1 LVFEA
6 VRGLTRVSDIHHENF
21 RSKYVSDGRQKPSR
35 FKRTAVGKVLANFL
49 KQAAGAPL
57 TTLPATT
64 KKRANT
70 NASQR
75 VIAPSSRPV
84 PFLGMNRTEAAAY
97 IGVSPSK
104 FDAMVIDGRMPPP
117 KRIDSRCVWDSRQ
130 LSSAFDKLPGGAD
143 DDRNEWDEALHI
155 PTEKRHGCH

>member
-1 LVFEA
+1 M
-6 VRGLTRVSDIHHENF
+6 SDIHHENF
-21 RSKYVSDGRQKPSR
+21 RSKYISDGRQKPSR
-35 FKRTAVGKVLANFL
+35 FKRTAVGKVLADFF

-57 TTLPATT
+57 TTPPAAT

-70 NASQR
+70 TTSQ
-75 VIAPSSRPV
+75 
-84 PFLGMNRTEAAAY
+84 NRTEAAAY

-104 FDAMVIDGRMPPP
+104 FDEMVRDGRMPPP
-117 KRIDSRCVWDSRQ
+117 KRIDTRCVWDSRQ

-143 DDRNEWDEALHI
+143 DDRNEWDEALQI

>member
-1 LVFEA
+1 
-6 VRGLTRVSDIHHENF
+6 VSDIHHENSK
-21 RSKYVSDGRQKPSR
+21 SKYISDGRQKPGR
-35 FKRTAVGKVLANFL
+35 FKRTAVGKVLADFFT
-49 KQAAGAPL
+49 QAASAPL

-64 KKRANT
+64 KKRAST
-70 NASQR
+70 TTSKKI
-75 VIAPSSRPV
+75 IAAASRPV

-104 FDAMVIDGRMPPP
+104 FDEMVRDSRMPPP
-117 KRIDSRCVWDSRQ
+117 KRIDTRCVWDSRQ

-143 DDRNEWDEALHI
+143 DDRNEWDEALQI

>member
-1 LVFEA
+1 M
-6 VRGLTRVSDIHHENF
+6 SDIHHENF
-21 RSKYVSDGRQKPSR
+21 GSKDIFDSRQKPSR
-35 FKRTAVGKVLANFL
+35 LKRTAVSKVLAGFF
-49 KQAAGAPL
+49 KQAPSVPL
-57 TTLPATT
+57 TTRPATT

-70 NASQR
+70 NTSQKI
-75 VIAPSSRPV
+75 IAAASRPV

-104 FDAMVIDGRMPPP
+104 FDEMIMDGRMPSP
-117 KRIDSRCVWDSRQ
+117 KRIDTRCVWDSRQ

-143 DDRNEWDEALHI
+143 DDRNEWDEALQI

>member
-1 LVFEA
+1 
-6 VRGLTRVSDIHHENF
+6 VSDIHHENF
-21 RSKYVSDGRQKPSR
+21 RSKYISDGRQKPSR
-35 FKRTAVGKVLANFL
+35 FKRTAVGKVLADFF

-57 TTLPATT
+57 TTPPAAT

-70 NASQR
+70 TTSQKI
-75 VIAPSSRPV
+75 IAASSRPV

-104 FDAMVIDGRMPPP
+104 FDEMVRDGRMPPP
-117 KRIDSRCVWDSRQ
+117 KRIDTRCVWDSRQ

-143 DDRNEWDEALHI
+143 DDRNECDEALQI
-155 PTEKRHGCH
+155 PTEKRDGCH

>member
-1 LVFEA
+1 
-6 VRGLTRVSDIHHENF
+6 VSDIHHENF
-21 RSKYVSDGRQKPSR
+21 TSKYIFVGRQKPSR
-35 FKRTAVGKVLANFL
+35 FKKTAVSKVLAEFF

-64 KKRANT
+64 KRRANT
-70 NASQR
+70 TTSQKI
-75 VIAPSSRPV
+75 IAAASRPV

-104 FDAMVIDGRMPPP
+104 FDEMVRDSRMPPP
-117 KRIDSRCVWDSRQ
+117 KQIDTRCVWDSRQ

-143 DDRNEWDEALHI
+143 DDRNEWDEALQI
-155 PTEKRHGCH
+155 PAEKRHGCH

>member
-1 LVFEA
+1 M
-6 VRGLTRVSDIHHENF
+6 SDIHHEHF
-21 RSKYVSDGRQKPSR
+21 RPKYISDGGR
-35 FKRTAVGKVLANFL
+35 FKRTAVGKVLADFF
-49 KQAAGAPL
+49 KQAAGARL
-57 TTLPATT
+57 TILPATT

-70 NASQR
+70 DTSR
-75 VIAPSSRPV
+75 KIIAAASRPV

-104 FDAMVIDGRMPPP
+104 FDEMVMDGRMPPP
-117 KRIDSRCVWDSRQ
+117 KRIDTRCVWDSRQ
-130 LSSAFDKLPGGAD
+130 LSSAFEKLPGGAD

>member
-1 LVFEA
+1 M
-6 VRGLTRVSDIHHENF
+6 SDIHHENF
-21 RSKYVSDGRQKPSR
+21 GSKDIFDSRQNPSR
-35 FKRTAVGKVLANFL
+35 LKRTAVSKVLAGFF
-49 KQAAGAPL
+49 KHAPSVPL

-70 NASQR
+70 TTSQR
-75 VIAPSSRPV
+75 IIAAASRPV

-104 FDAMVIDGRMPPP
+104 FDEMVKDGRMPPP
-117 KRIDSRCVWDSRQ
+117 KRIDTRCVWDSRQ

-143 DDRNEWDEALHI
+143 DDRNEWDEALQI

>member
-1 LVFEA
+1 
-6 VRGLTRVSDIHHENF
+6 VSDIHHENF
-21 RSKYVSDGRQKPSR
+21 RSKYISDGRQKPGR
-35 FKRTAVGKVLANFL
+35 FKRTAVGKALADFF
-49 KQAAGAPL
+49 KQAVGAPL

-70 NASQR
+70 TTSQKI
-75 VIAPSSRPV
+75 IAASSRPV

-104 FDAMVIDGRMPPP
+104 FDEMVMDGRMPPP
-117 KRIDSRCVWDSRQ
+117 KRIDTRCVWDSRQ

-143 DDRNEWDEALHI
+143 DDRNEWDEALQI

>member
-1 LVFEA
+1 
-6 VRGLTRVSDIHHENF
+6 VSDIGHENF
-21 RSKYVSDGRQKPSR
+21 KSKHVSDGRQKPRR
-35 FKRTAVGKVLANFL
+35 FKKTAVAKILAGDF
-49 KQAAGAPL
+49 KHSAVAPL
-57 TTLPATT
+57 TTRPVTT

-70 NASQR
+70 NTSQGI
-75 VIAPSSRPV
+75 IALSSRPV
-84 PFLGMNRTEAAAY
+84 PFLGMNRREAANY

-104 FDAMVIDGRMPPP
+104 FDEMVIDGRMPPP

>member
-1 LVFEA
+1 M
-6 VRGLTRVSDIHHENF
+6 SDIHHENF
-21 RSKYVSDGRQKPSR
+21 RSKYISDGRQKPSR
-35 FKRTAVGKVLANFL
+35 FKRTAVGKVLAGFF
-49 KQAAGAPL
+49 KQAAGARL
-57 TTLPATT
+57 TTLPART

-70 NASQR
+70 TTSQKI
-75 VIAPSSRPV
+75 IAAASRPV

-104 FDAMVIDGRMPPP
+104 FDEMVTDGRMPPP
-117 KRIDSRCVWDSRQ
+117 KRIDTRCVWDSRQ

-143 DDRNEWDEALHI
+143 DDRNEWDEALQI